1 MCLKFMEEVISPL
14 VQVNLIDYAS
24 KIVFEF
30 SFLIFNIEKEI
41 CDILYIFFY
50 YNID

>member
-1 MCLKFMEEVISPL
+1 MEKIISPL
-14 VQVNLIDYAS
+14 VQVNLIDDAS

-30 SFLIFNIEKEI
+30 AFKIFNIEKEN
-41 CDILYIFFY
+41 CDILYFFFY